1 MYAYPAEGVDDRQIA
16 AALDHWHSDPEGGG
30 NFVQASVAVCLSVRL
45 PVAGARGLVRVAGP
59 RQL

>member
-1 MYAYPAEGVDDRQIA
+1 
-16 AALDHWHSDPEGGG
+16 
-30 NFVQASVAVCLSVRL
+30 VQASVAVCLSVRL